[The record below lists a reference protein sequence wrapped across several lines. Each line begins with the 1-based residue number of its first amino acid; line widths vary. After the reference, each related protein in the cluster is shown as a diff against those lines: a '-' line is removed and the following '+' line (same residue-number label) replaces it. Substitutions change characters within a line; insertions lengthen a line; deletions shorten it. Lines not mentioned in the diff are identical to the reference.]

1 MKSLLI
7 HLSGH
12 LSAEL
17 GSDLYLRIKDASLT
31 PHLFCIDL
39 SALDSVDEVGVEYLK
54 KISSRTKETGSKVAL
69 SGVSEEWKKVLEEF
83 GIGSLFP
90 GFKSSA
96 EAKEDLEKNLITELP
111 ANQARPDLEEKP
123 LPISAPEPEETEI
136 SLEREVEIKTVF
148 CPECGQTLKWSR
160 PGDYKCPSCSSKFL
174 INPKGWVSV
183 YERLI

>member
-17 GSDLYLRIKDASLT
+17 GSDLYLRIKEASQS

-39 SALDSVDEVGVEYLK
+39 SALDSVDEVGIEYLK
-54 KISSRTKETGSKVAL
+54 KIFSRTKETGSKVAL
-69 SGVSEEWKKVLEEF
+69 SGVSGEWKKVLEDF
-83 GIGSLFP
+83 GISSLFP
-90 GFKSSA
+90 SFRNIA
-96 EAKEDLEKNLITELP
+96 EAKLDLEKNLINELP
-111 ANQARPDLEEKP
+111 ANQARPDLEEK
-123 LPISAPEPEETEI
+123 ISPEPSLTQEI

-148 CPECGQTLKWSR
+148 CPECGQTLKWTK
-160 PGDYKCPSCSSKFL
+160 PGNYKCPSCSGKFL

-183 YERLI
+183 YERLV

>member
-90 GFKSSA
+90 NFRSSA
-96 EAKEDLEKNLITELP
+96 EAKQDLEKNLSTELP
-111 ANQARPDLEEKP
+111 ANQARPSFPEKE
-123 LPISAPEPEETEI
+123 APVSSSEETEI

-148 CPECGQTLKWSR
+148 CPECGQTLKWSK

>member
-17 GSDLYLRIKDASLT
+17 GSDLYLRIKDASLA
-31 PHLFCIDL
+31 PHLFCIEL
-39 SALDSVDEVGVEYLK
+39 SSLDSVDEVGIEYLK
-54 KISSRTKETGSKVAL
+54 KISSRAKETGSKVAL

-90 GFKSSA
+90 SFGNSA
-96 EAKEDLEKNLITELP
+96 EAKQDLEKNLITELP

-123 LPISAPEPEETEI
+123 VLVPSSEETEI

-160 PGDYKCPSCSSKFL
+160 PGNYKCPSCSSKFL